1 MVSLYSAL
9 WNDLTPMSVHG
20 AVYLPC
26 TADAAGL
33 VSLLS
38 WASYSGKK
46 HIVYT
51 CLVGGDV
58 VCGVLYAVGLH
69 TTCISKDCV
78 GYEGRAVRSCTCM

>member
-1 MVSLYSAL
+1 MHGHRCVCCLCNDLLSVKTHIQYCNHPLLDFQEDMMVSLYLAQ

-38 WASYSGKK
+38 
-46 HIVYT
+46 
-51 CLVGGDV
+51 
-58 VCGVLYAVGLH
+58 
-69 TTCISKDCV
+69 
-78 GYEGRAVRSCTCM
+78 